1 MSDNEVFLGIDVG
14 TSGTKCIAVGSD
26 GRVRAAC
33 AAGYP
38 LYTPQPG
45 WVEQEPADWWR
56 AVCSTVRDVV
66 DQLPGGAASVTGIGL
81 SGHMSSLV
89 PVDIQGQPL
98 RRCITVADGRGGPEA
113 AWLTSAF
120 GPRLERLA
128 GGQPGTSDVAP
139 KLLWLKAHEPDT
151 YARMS
156 TFLFAKDYV
165 RLLLTGNA
173 ATEPTDAGNTFF
185 LDLVTRSWDVE
196 LCAEMGLDPGKL
208 PSLLAPTDVAGMI
221 TPDASTATG
230 LKTGTPVV
238 AGGAD
243 MAASVVGMAA
253 VRTGVVAV
261 TIGTSAQVTTALAA
275 LPAGGAGRVSFHA
288 HPMPPL
294 LYLMG
299 SIFSGGLTLRWLA
312 QAFGEEHELDRLGS
326 RYFEALSEQ
335 AATAAP
341 GSDGALFLPFLVGS
355 GTPDFDPVIR
365 GSFLGL
371 SLATGR
377 PQLVRAALEGVA
389 HNARECLEVV
399 RSLGLPVARVHL
411 GGGGSASAVWR
422 EIIAG
427 TLGVTVHPTSVRDAS
442 ALGAAALAAVGL
454 GAFANVVDASD
465 AMVVFDDPIEPDE
478 RSIEHYSR
486 DYETYVAARVA
497 LRDLYRDR
505 AARVE
510 NELAAGAPDPV
521 AAAGPL
527 PADADSGVG
536 R

>member
-1 MSDNEVFLGIDVG
+1 MSNDEVFLGIDIG

-26 GRVRAAC
+26 GRVRAAG

-38 LYTPQPG
+38 LYTPEPG

-56 AVCSTVRDVV
+56 AVCTSVRDVV
-66 DQLPGGAASVTGIGL
+66 GSIPGGASSVAGIGL

-89 PVDIQGQPL
+89 PIDDHGQPL

-113 AWLTSAF
+113 AWLTRTF

-156 TFLFAKDYV
+156 TFLFAKDFV

-185 LDLVTRSWDVE
+185 LDLVARRWDVG
-196 LCAEMGLDPGKL
+196 LYTEMGLDPGKL
-208 PSLLAPTDVAGMI
+208 PPLVAPTDVVGAI
-221 TPDASTATG
+221 TPDASIATG
-230 LKTGTPVV
+230 LKAGTPVV

-243 MAASVVGMAA
+243 MAASVVGTAA

-275 LPAGGAGRVSFHA
+275 LPVGAAGRVSFHA

-312 QAFGEEHELDRLGS
+312 QAFGEERELDRLGS
-326 RYFEALSEQ
+326 GYFEALSAQ
-335 AATAAP
+335 AAAAAP
-341 GSDGALFLPFLVGS
+341 GSDGALFMPFLVGS
-355 GTPDFDPVIR
+355 GTPDFDPTVQ
-365 GSFLGL
+365 GTFLGL

-377 PQLVRAALEGVA
+377 SQLVRAALEGVG
-389 HNARECLEVV
+389 HNARECLDVV
-399 RSLGLPVARVHL
+399 RDLSLPVASVHL
-411 GGGGSASAVWR
+411 GGGGSASSVWR
-422 EIIAG
+422 EIITG
-427 TLGVTVHPTSVRDAS
+427 TLGLTVRPTRVRDAS

-454 GAFANVVDASD
+454 GAFANVIDASD
-465 AMVVFDDPIEPDE
+465 AMVLFDDPIAPDDDAIE
-478 RSIEHYSR
+478 RYSR
-486 DYETYVAARVA
+486 DHETYVAARMI
-497 LRDLYRDR
+497 LGDLYRAR
-505 AARVE
+505 AARAE
-510 NELAAGAPDPV
+510 TG
-521 AAAGPL
+521 
-527 PADADSGVG
+527 
-536 R
+536 

>member
-1 MSDNEVFLGIDVG
+1 MNAGEVFLGIDVG
-14 TSGTKCIAVGSD
+14 TSGLKVVAVGPD
-26 GRVRAAC
+26 GRVLADG

-38 LYTPQPG
+38 LHTPEPG
-45 WVEQEPADWWR
+45 WVEQEPDDWWR
-56 AVCSTVRDVV
+56 AVCTTLPDVLAR
-66 DQLPGGAASVTGIGL
+66 LPGGAASVTGIGL

-89 PVDIQGQPL
+89 PMDGHGQHL

-151 YARMS
+151 YRRMS
-156 TFLFAKDYV
+156 TFLFAKDFV
-165 RLLLTGNA
+165 RLRLTGNV
-173 ATEPTDAGNTFF
+173 ATDPTDAGNTF
-185 LDLVTRSWDVE
+185 LMDLQERTWDVN
-196 LCAEMGLDPGKL
+196 LCAEMGLDPAKL
-208 PSLLAPTDVAGMI
+208 PSLIASTDVAGGV
-221 TPDASTATG
+221 THDASIATG
-230 LKTGTPVV
+230 LTVGTPVV

-243 MAASVVGMAA
+243 MAASVAGTGT
-253 VRTGVVAV
+253 VRAGVVAV
-261 TIGTSAQVTTALAA
+261 TIGTSAQVTTPVSA
-275 LPAGGAGRVSFHA
+275 LPLGGAGRVSFHP
-288 HPMPPL
+288 HPAPSL

-312 QAFGEEHELDRLGS
+312 GALGEEDELERLGGG
-326 RYFEALSEQ
+326 YFEALSAQ

-355 GTPDFDPVIR
+355 GTPEFDPTMR
-365 GSFLGL
+365 GTFVGL

-389 HNARECLEVV
+389 HNARECLDVV
-399 RSLGLPVARVHL
+399 RDLGLPIARVHI

-427 TLGVTVHPTSVRDAS
+427 TIGMTVHPTRVRHAS
-442 ALGAAALAAVGL
+442 ALGAAAMAAVGL
-454 GAFANVVDASD
+454 GAFATVVEASD
-465 AMVVFDDPIEPDE
+465 AMVMFDDPIVPSN
-478 RSIEHYSR
+478 RAIECYSR
-486 DYETYVAARVA
+486 DYDTYLAARTA
-497 LRDLYRDR
+497 LRDVYRDR

-510 NELAAGAPDPV
+510 APD
-521 AAAGPL
+521 A
-527 PADADSGVG
+527 
-536 R
+536 

>member
-1 MSDNEVFLGIDVG
+1 MSSDAVFLGIDVG
-14 TSGTKCIAVGSD
+14 TSGTKTIAVGSD
-26 GRVRAAC
+26 GRVRAVGT
-33 AAGYP
+33 AGYP

-56 AVCSTVRDVV
+56 AVCSTVREVV
-66 DQLPGGAASVTGIGL
+66 GKLPGGASSVTGIGL

-89 PVDIQGQPL
+89 AVDGHGQPL

-113 AWLTSAF
+113 AWLTSMF

-156 TFLFAKDYV
+156 TFLFAKDFV
-165 RLLLTGNA
+165 RFLLTGNA
-173 ATEPTDAGNTFF
+173 ATDPTDAGNTFF
-185 LDLVTRSWDVE
+185 LDLVTRRWDVE
-196 LCAEMGLDPGKL
+196 LYAEMGLDPGKL
-208 PSLLAPTDVAGMI
+208 PSLVAPTDVVGTI
-221 TPDASTATG
+221 TPGASAATG
-230 LKTGTPVV
+230 LKVGTPVV

-243 MAASVVGMAA
+243 MAASVVGTAA

-261 TIGTSAQVTTALAA
+261 TIGTSAQVTTSLAA
-275 LPAGGAGRVSFHA
+275 LSAGGAAGRVSFHP

-312 QAFGEEHELDRLGS
+312 QAFGEERELDRLGS
-326 RYFEALSEQ
+326 GYFEALSAQ
-335 AATAAP
+335 AAAATP

-355 GTPDFDPVIR
+355 GTPDFDPTVQ
-365 GSFLGL
+365 GTFLGL

-389 HNARECLEVV
+389 YNARECLEVV
-399 RSLGLPVARVHL
+399 RDLGLPVARVHL

-427 TLGVTVHPTSVRDAS
+427 ILGLTVHPTHVRDAS

-454 GAFANVVDASD
+454 GAFANVLDASD
-465 AMVVFDDPIEPDE
+465 AMVVFDDPIEPDPRAIE
-478 RSIEHYSR
+478 RYAR

-497 LRDLYRDR
+497 LRDVYRDR
-505 AARVE
+505 AT
-510 NELAAGAPDPV
+510 LA
-521 AAAGPL
+521 
-527 PADADSGVG
+527 PADVG
-536 R
+536 